1 MKNILIACLC
11 ATLSSLASG
20 ATLIHNVNGYTLNN
34 GELQR
39 FYAMEFEGEKITAI
53 YNDETGV
60 ADSQAKQRINGDG
73 ATLLP
78 GLIDAHGHV
87 GGYGKALS
95 TVQLSG
101 IESESAAAQRVA
113 AFAANTDTQ
122 WIFGRGWNQVLWPD
136 KQFPSRQSLDRVASD
151 RPVALTR
158 IDGHALW
165 VNSKALQLAGID
177 ATTPDPDGGQ
187 ILRDAEG
194 QPTGV
199 LVDNA
204 MNAVKAVFPA
214 VTDQRKAQYIH
225 TALTK
230 LASYGL
236 TSTHDARVDAQTVRA
251 YQLLADEKNLPIRV
265 YGMLDVLDPKNDGYL
280 AGGPMIDP
288 SRMLDI
294 RSVKISA
301 DGALGSRGAALAED
315 YSDQPGQRGLLLL
328 SDETLEHHISR
339 SMAAGYQVNTHA
351 IGDLA
356 NTRVLDFYEA
366 LIKQHNSGALR
377 HRVEHSQILRL
388 QDIPRFKQMGVIA
401 SIQPTHATSDKNM
414 AGDRLGEERLV
425 GAYAW
430 KSLLLSGAK
439 MAGGS
444 DFPVE
449 HPNPFFGLHAAVT
462 RQSQDDMPAGGWLP
476 DQKISREEAL
486 SLFTEGAAYSAHQ
499 EAFVGRLAP
508 GYFADFVLVEQDYFA
523 MPEAAIWSST
533 VLETWVAG
541 KQVYVAD

>member
-1 MKNILIACLC
+1 
-11 ATLSSLASG
+11 
-20 ATLIHNVNGYTLNN
+20 
-34 GELQR
+34 
-39 FYAMEFEGEKITAI
+39 
-53 YNDETGV
+53 
-60 ADSQAKQRINGDG
+60 
-73 ATLLP
+73 
-78 GLIDAHGHV
+78 
-87 GGYGKALS
+87 
-95 TVQLSG
+95 
-101 IESESAAAQRVA
+101 
-113 AFAANTDTQ
+113 
-122 WIFGRGWNQVLWPD
+122 
-136 KQFPSRQSLDRVASD
+136 
-151 RPVALTR
+151 
-158 IDGHALW
+158 
-165 VNSKALQLAGID
+165 
-177 ATTPDPDGGQ
+177 
-187 ILRDAEG
+187 
-194 QPTGV
+194 
-199 LVDNA
+199 
-204 MNAVKAVFPA
+204 
-214 VTDQRKAQYIH
+214 
-225 TALTK
+225 
-230 LASYGL
+230 
-236 TSTHDARVDAQTVRA
+236 
-251 YQLLADEKNLPIRV
+251 
-265 YGMLDVLDPKNDGYL
+265 
-280 AGGPMIDP
+280 
-288 SRMLDI
+288 
-294 RSVKISA
+294 
-301 DGALGSRGAALAED
+301 
-315 YSDQPGQRGLLLL
+315 
-328 SDETLEHHISR
+328 
-339 SMAAGYQVNTHA
+339 MAAGYQVNTHA

-541 KQVYVAD
+541 KQVYGAD